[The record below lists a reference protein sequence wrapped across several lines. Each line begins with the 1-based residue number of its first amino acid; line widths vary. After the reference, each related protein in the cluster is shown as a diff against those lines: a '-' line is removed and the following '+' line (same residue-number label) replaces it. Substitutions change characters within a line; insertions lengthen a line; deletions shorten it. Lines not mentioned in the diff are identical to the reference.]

1 MLKQLIFLMLA
12 TMALAIP
19 VDPVNVEQF
28 NDDCLFAH
36 NLYRKLHGV
45 PALIVNPD
53 LSKVAMRRAIELA
66 QLEELNVQQNKYK
79 GHTLGETVGSVG
91 GFSSYNGISATQL
104 WYSVVSKFDEEGEMS
119 SEGASFT
126 QIVWKS
132 TKQVGFGIAKSRS
145 GKFYFVAEYYPSGN
159 IRHQYEDNVFQ
170 LTDELLIKPLDCP
183 QAVHS
188 NTTRIRPTTTVRPVV
203 VDTVDTEVVVTKPPK
218 KVVEVDV
225 VPTTTVTAHRKTT
238 TEEEDE
244 PVVVPEVHH
253 KRPIVVETETVKEV
267 VHKNPIDT
275 SVSSHGEHVDVIT
288 LPTDYEDQVET
299 TKPHRPIVTVTK
311 TTSVADYADEEVTT
325 VVKPVHTTTIAPEE
339 DVEVV
344 EEPKKAVKTTT
355 VKPTVKPDVILED
368 DEPLEPKLNKV
379 VEVTTRPVKVVES
392 EEVDTTV
399 APVVKN
405 VDVKKVSDAVVPVKK
420 VDDVVVVKKTDK
432 DAVVVTEK
440 LVPTVE
446 TKAKRNGKAEQKKS
460 KN

>member
-1 MLKQLIFLMLA
+1 MLA
-12 TMALAIP
+12 TMAVTIP
-19 VDPVNVEQF
+19 VDPVNFEQF
-28 NDDCLFAH
+28 SDDCLFAH

-45 PALIVNPD
+45 PVVAINPD

-66 QLEELNVQQNKYK
+66 QLEELNVQQNKFK

-183 QAVHS
+183 PVVHS

-203 VDTVDTEVVVTKPPK
+203 VDTVETETVVTKPPK
-218 KVVEVDV
+218 KVAEADVDV
-225 VPTTTVTAHRKTT
+225 VPVTTVVHHHKPTTTTVA

-244 PVVVPEVHH
+244 PVVVPDVHH
-253 KRPIVVETETVKEV
+253 KRPTVAQTETVKEV

-288 LPTDYEDQVET
+288 LATDYEDQVET
-299 TKPHRPIVTVTK
+299 TRTHKPIVTVTR
-311 TTSVADYADEEVTT
+311 TTTVSEDVDEEVTT
-325 VVKPVHTTTIAPEE
+325 VIRPVHTTTIVPEE

-344 EEPKKAVKTTT
+344 DEPKKVVKTTT
-355 VKPTVKPDVILED
+355 VKPTVKPDVISED
-368 DEPLEPKLNKV
+368 DEPLEPKTTKV
-379 VEVTTRPVKVVES
+379 VEVVTTVPVKVVDRDEVFTTES
-392 EEVDTTV
+392 
-399 APVVKN
+399 PVVKN
-405 VDVKKVSDAVVPVKK
+405 VDVKKVSDVVVPVKK
-420 VDDVVVVKKTDK
+420 VDDVVVVKKTEK
-432 DAVVVTEK
+432 DTVVVTDK
-440 LVPTVE
+440 VVPVVD
-446 TKAKRNGKAEQKKS
+446 TKAKRNGKSEQKKS